1 MVGHNQEILRMLR
14 TAGDQTQRAQ
24 RLAAWSFQV
33 TALFHAVVELSAS
46 GDADLPTIQ
55 TEARAA
61 LVCAQQFIEESTKGD
76 FKPR

>member
-33 TALFHAVVELSAS
+33 AALFHAVVELSAS
-46 GDADLPTIQ
+46 GADLPTIQ
-55 TEARAA
+55 SEARAA

-76 FKPR
+76 FKPS